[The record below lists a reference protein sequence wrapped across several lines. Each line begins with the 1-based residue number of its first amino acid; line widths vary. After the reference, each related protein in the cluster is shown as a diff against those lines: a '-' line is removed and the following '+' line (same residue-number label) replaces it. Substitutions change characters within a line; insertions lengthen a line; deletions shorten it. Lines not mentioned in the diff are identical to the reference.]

1 MVCGISLVFRGAF
14 LPKYC
19 FLYIEIGSLSKKSA
33 FLSKKTKSLH
43 HQLFVFPEIKRRF
56 PSSNTAFYFLQS
68 PFQFSE
74 RAVRFFVSLQT
85 HKQSRNYVEEI
96 IVIALGNLCRILENI
111 SGYFVWS
118 SRNRREERRR
128 IVLRLWIIV
137 KRSSIILRCNLRKL
151 YVQKTE
157 TAS

>member
-1 MVCGISLVFRGAF
+1 MLCGISLVFRGAF

-19 FLYIEIGSLSKKSA
+19 FLYIEIGS
-33 FLSKKTKSLH
+33 LSKKTKSLH

-56 PSSNTAFYFLQS
+56 PSSNTAFYFSQT

-111 SGYFVWS
+111 SGYFV
-118 SRNRREERRR
+118 
-128 IVLRLWIIV
+128 
-137 KRSSIILRCNLRKL
+137 
-151 YVQKTE
+151 
-157 TAS
+157 